1 MPVTI
6 QCRECGTMVTEY
18 ADYAGVLLCLKCDR
32 DLPEA
37 EAVDARRDRPTLIER
52 HLPAL
57 LDAAHKDLYRLAHK
71 SYLTPGE
78 RKTLQAL
85 FTALAELEPNSP
97 WLGHRR
103 RLVTPWLDHKPA
115 PGLASCPTVG

>member
-1 MPVTI
+1 
-6 QCRECGTMVTEY
+6 MVAEY
-18 ADYAGVLLCLKCDR
+18 SDHAGVLLCLDCDR
-32 DLPEA
+32 AVAEA

-57 LDAAHKDLYRLAHK
+57 LDAAHKDLYRLAHQ
-71 SYLTPGE
+71 SYLTPDE
-78 RKTLQAL
+78 QKTLQAL

-103 RLVTPWLDHKPA
+103 RLIAPWLDHKPA
-115 PGLASCPTVG
+115 AGLLNDNRNVRS